1 MDFNIWRKIQS
12 LAATPNKT
20 AKQVERLRKLNE
32 EYSTGRTHYTP
43 PLSYPTTNTRVDPLT
58 DVLYKE
64 KPLKDINRFQPIQI
78 DRRYLQQYHSI
89 LPQEPFESN
98 ESYYLRLKEAFSP
111 KSAEPRM
118 RFNPNPTQGYFPQAN
133 ERRSARSFVSLDIE
147 TDDYG
152 HPISISALKFQR
164 NKEGQ
169 FQAVDSYQRYY
180 KTHSWDIRQTQSV
193 HGFTPSNLRSLR
205 RQQGLKYGARYN
217 DAEMQSLQ
225 NFLGISTIVGH
236 NILQFDLPK
245 LFPGQ
250 PITYSTM
257 DTLMASRSAW
267 KNKAND
273 LDSVFYRIF
282 GKTMEQ
288 AGLSHHDANSDT
300 VASMMILEA
309 MSKNEGEVGQ
319 SIRYVLSHQ
328 GRLHLAEWDEYV
340 NSMVTRGKYY
350 EQFGKGK
357 HNIGEVYMTPEELGL
372 KKGEKWLGGMHEVDF
387 STSDP
392 NRMSDAE
399 LLASALA
406 ETKQSSGGAYLGS
419 DDLKEA
425 LNEFNNYKRATLVKE
440 LSRARSDREMTSVL
454 RTYGYKTDGPMGKS
468 LREMGLELRSV
479 REKEDYA
486 QFVLGRERKIDRF
499 KKRNYLSE
507 ADEAVLRSTKNWDDL
522 ADAIDD
528 VTIKNQ
534 ELMKV
539 YQTIANIKPYDVN
552 QYIASA
558 KKQWGGVM
566 SASQGV
572 VPNFL
577 RNSIG
582 RLGDATFNVIDRS
595 VAPWNAFNRTW
606 NSGIGQAVTA
616 AGGAIGGIPGMM
628 IGGAISGTVNA
639 ASQIYG
645 NYKQAGMEM
654 RMLNIQNNLNTLGAM
669 ITWISTPFQLL
680 HKAIKLVTGAF
691 GGLTLKLNNIMG
703 SGIGMMSQM
712 GNPLEPLTGVNYV
725 DYQRAGLVD
734 MASLLKGGSTNT
746 AIESFAKMQ
755 RDLYRFGRV
764 DTNKLLAANML
775 GVFDEAFTPTTDAEG
790 SYYNMANKILH
801 NMQGQNESQRAD
813 TMYYVTQ
820 LNDTLAQ
827 TIRSA
832 LMLGVSDVRQ
842 LSDPGDM
849 YWRPLTTGEERG
861 FRRTQREYGI
871 ATQQFGFSKMRFAD
885 RLWNAVGRD
894 LYNGFNKVLD
904 ELGEGNWRGAL
915 DGVISMWED
924 LKSRFSKI
932 WEGDE
937 KGGGLKER
945 LGKGLDNAW
954 DKIKE
959 WGIKIANGIIDVWD
973 QIFRVILE
981 KGQGLIAYLST
992 VQVGL
997 EKDKKTG
1004 KWGISIS
1011 SIKDAAWD
1019 ENALLYNTDSSYS
1032 TGMIRSQTAKKGAEG
1047 FAAVIDQLFPGM
1059 SQYDKQMMTREKLA
1073 ERLRHLPGYIKDG
1086 VLNTPTLDLPQ
1097 YHIKGLNLGENPEL
1111 IDPLLDYLMMY
1122 ESSGTG
1128 MRAQA
1133 AAALSPLLKPYLDK
1147 DAYHTPLLDM
1157 YDKMVSDGRDIRLTA
1172 ESVATGQD
1180 KNEATLKLELFS
1192 EGEKKGSVKYAG
1204 GKVTYEGM
1212 SPLSS
1217 VGLGKGISVKVAQVQ

>member
-12 LAATPNKT
+12 LAAMPNKT

-32 EYSTGRTHYTP
+32 EYSTGKTHYTP

-64 KPLKDINRFQPIQI
+64 KPLKDIDRFQPIQI

-98 ESYYLRLKEAFSP
+98 ESYYLRLKEAFAP

-133 ERRSARSFVSLDIE
+133 ERRTARSFVSLDIE

-225 NFLGISTIVGH
+225 NFLGTSTIVGH

-406 ETKQSSGGAYLGS
+406 EAKQGSGGAYLGS

-440 LSRARSDREMTSVL
+440 LSRARSDKEMTSVL

-534 ELMKV
+534 DLMKV
-539 YQTIANIKPYDVN
+539 YQTIANIKPYDIN

-616 AGGAIGGIPGMM
+616 AGGAIGGLPGMM
-628 IGGAISGTVNA
+628 IGGAISGLVSA
-639 ASQIYG
+639 GSQIYG

-654 RMLNIQNNLNTLGAM
+654 KMLNIQNNLNTLGAM

-746 AIESFAKMQ
+746 AIEGFAKMQ

-801 NMQGQNESQRAD
+801 SMQGQSESQRAD

-885 RLWNAVGRD
+885 RLWNVVGRD
-894 LYNGFNKVLD
+894 LYNGFNEIIDK
-904 ELGEGNWRGAL
+904 LGEGNWRGAL
-915 DGVISMWED
+915 DDAVAMWED

-937 KGGGLKER
+937 NGGGLKDK

-959 WGIKIANGIIDVWD
+959 WGWKIGNGIIDVWD
-973 QIFRVILE
+973 QIFLAIV
-981 KGQGLIAYLST
+981 KKAQGLIAYLST

-1011 SIKDAAWD
+1011 SIGDVADLNLDASIYD
-1019 ENALLYNTDSSYS
+1019 S
-1032 TGMIRSQTAKKGAEG
+1032 TGRVHKGMEE
-1047 FAAVIDQLFPGM
+1047 ID
-1059 SQYDKQMMTREKLA
+1059 KLA
-1073 ERLRHLPGYIKDG
+1073 SKYIPYYEENKYYKKTTPREVAYALAAASMGTNEGVTLEDYGIEGYRIRHSDEAYEL
-1086 VLNTPTLDLPQ
+1086 LNMLWKAD
-1097 YHIKGLNLGENPEL
+1097 
-1111 IDPLLDYLMMY
+1111 
-1122 ESSGTG
+1122 SSGTG
-1128 MRAQA
+1128 YRKQA
-1133 AAALSPLLKPYLDK
+1133 AAWIAPERLRSHMDASAYNLPLYDTVEKLIEEEQAVRNTIGQHYL
-1147 DAYHTPLLDM
+1147 
-1157 YDKMVSDGRDIRLTA
+1157 G
-1172 ESVATGQD
+1172 E
-1180 KNEATLKLELFS
+1180 KNEATLKLDLFS